1 MAKRLKLGLVL
12 LFVLAALSSIK
23 TAPRSQESRS
33 NPSPEALRAYESF
46 VVRQMA
52 FDEIPGLSVGFIKD
66 DFTWAKGFGYADLEN
81 RAPAKPESSYR
92 LASITKTMTA
102 VAVLHLVEE
111 GKINLDSDIQTYVPY
126 FPKKRWRI
134 TVRQLLG
141 HLGGISHYKNYDAEG
156 HIKEPKNT
164 RQAISIFQDFNLIAQ
179 PGTRYHYSTYG
190 YNLLGAAIE
199 GASGLPYGEYVSKHI
214 FGPLG
219 MEDTRLDSPRDLIP
233 NRVQGYERTK
243 GQLKNSEFVDISSRF
258 GGGGLRSTVADLLRY
273 ARGIMDGKLLK
284 EATWKA
290 MFSSMTLRNGLF
302 TWYGMG
308 WGVQPWGAHF
318 AVSHSGSQPETKTHL
333 LVFPT
338 EKFAVAIAS
347 NLEGANLI
355 PYVRRLIEIILDED
369 VESYAYAPDKVL
381 QSLYRVVY
389 SVYAYGIS
397 AYDWN
402 RAPLFGNHDDLNEAF
417 AYINNY
423 TNEGALRRN
432 FEETGKK
439 IAAGVHPVS
448 KQAFTK
454 VGAYMARALE
464 EEGGR
469 ELLLSSRKRG
479 PLAFFN
485 EYIKLSTGNSAPKR
499 HPRFKAEL
507 ANLVAGWEK
516 DWNRTYPNDVRHLY
530 INPETNFEEVGPKL
544 KEMFSGA
551 SIYPDFTSDLAG
563 VAQYFLEKNDPARA
577 VSILTLGQDFYPV
590 SPVIMAYQGLA
601 SLWQGHVETGRNF
614 YQKAYALDSTHPIV
628 SADQF
633 IISAD
638 LFVRADKIRE
648 AQAFANIAVEFYPKE
663 AGLYVGM
670 STLCLRLGEKQ
681 KAVAY
686 LKKALSLNPDLE
698 EARRKLRDLE
708 K

>member
-1 MAKRLKLGLVL
+1 MVKRLKLGLIL
-12 LFVLAALSSIK
+12 IFVFAAASIIK
-23 TAPRSQESRS
+23 SAPRPQESRS
-33 NPSPEALRAYESF
+33 NPSPEAIKAYESF

-81 RAPAKPESSYR
+81 RVPAKPESSYR

-102 VAVLHLVEE
+102 IAVLQLVEE
-111 GKINLDSDIQTYVPY
+111 GKINLDTDIQAYVPY
-126 FPKKRWRI
+126 FPRKRWRI

-156 HIKEPKNT
+156 HIKEPRNT
-164 RQAISIFQDFNLIAQ
+164 RQAISIFQDFNLVAE

-190 YNLLGAAIE
+190 YNLLGAAVE
-199 GASGLPYGEYVSKHI
+199 EASGITYGEYVSKYI
-214 FGPLG
+214 FRPLG
-219 MEDTRLDSPRDLIP
+219 MQDSRPDSPRDLIP
-233 NRVQGYERTK
+233 NRVQGYERIK

-284 EATWKA
+284 ETTWKA
-290 MFSSMTLRNGLF
+290 MFSSMALRNGLF

-333 LVFPT
+333 LIFPT

-355 PYVRRLIEIILDED
+355 PYVRRLLEIILDED
-369 VESYAYAPDKVL
+369 VDSYAYAPDKVL
-381 QSLYRVVY
+381 QSLYRAVY

-402 RAPLFGNHDDLNEAF
+402 RAPLSRNRDDLNEAF

-423 TNEGALRRN
+423 ANEGVLRKD
-432 FEETGKK
+432 FEETRKK

-448 KQAFTK
+448 NQAFTK

-464 EEGGR
+464 EAGGR

-479 PLAFFN
+479 PLAFFS

-507 ANLVAGWEK
+507 ANLVASWEK
-516 DWNRTYPNDVRHLY
+516 DWNRTYTDDIRHLY
-530 INPETNFEEVGPKL
+530 ISPETNFEEMGPKL
-544 KEMFSGA
+544 KETFLGA

-577 VSILTLGQDFYPV
+577 VSILTLGQDLYPV
-590 SPVIMAYQGLA
+590 SPVIMACLGLA

-614 YQKAYALDSTHPIV
+614 YQKAYALDSTHSIV

-633 IISAD
+633 VISAD

-648 AQAFANIAVEFYPKE
+648 AQALANIAVEFYPKE
-663 AGLYVGM
+663 ASLYVGL

-681 KAVAY
+681 KAVEY
-686 LKKALSLNPDLE
+686 LKKALGINPNLE
-698 EARRKLRDLE
+698 EARQKLRDLE